1 MHVWLDKD
9 HGEEL
14 YIAWND
20 GVNSQ
25 DADGGYPPRSVDLGA
40 VGEIAQVAENAS
52 IIIFGALLTRL
63 IGLVAGMRADIGKDA
78 LQDSGG
84 QLGELVRRLPGGR
97 EEREVASASGTEL
110 GGDIE
115 LEAGLFLLFAEG

>member
-1 MHVWLDKD
+1 MHACLDKD
-9 HGEEL
+9 HEEEQ
-14 YIAWND
+14 YVAWND

-25 DADGGYPPRSVDLGA
+25 DTDGSYPPRSVDLGA
-40 VGEIAQVAENAS
+40 VGEIAQVAKNAG
-52 IIIFGALLTRL
+52 IIILGALLTRL

-78 LQDSGG
+78 LQDGGG

-97 EEREVASASGTEL
+97 EEREVASARGTEL

-115 LEAGLFLLFAEG
+115 LEAGLFLLFAKG